1 MLSISATQS
10 LLFLSALL
18 PHFANS
24 YELVFY
30 TGSGCRGQRLG
41 NILTGQTRDEC
52 KRDYSGNAGSVMVK
66 STGEVDNEYMAVLF
80 DSDDCN
86 PEGEVIHGDE
96 TDGCLDKS
104 YSGFQ
109 VVDTSGV
116 N

>member
-1 MLSISATQS
+1 
-10 LLFLSALL
+10 
-18 PHFANS
+18 
-24 YELVFY
+24 
-30 TGSGCRGQRLG
+30 
-41 NILTGQTRDEC
+41 
-52 KRDYSGNAGSVMVK
+52 MVK

-86 PEGEVIHGDE
+86 TDAEVIHGDE